1 MAGENPMRWKC
12 NSDGCFNVKRRP
24 KIELFAECFPR
35 RINFGDV
42 DGLVEL
48 NGRFCMLEWKGQGGS
63 IHTGQKLSFEAFT
76 RISGNVVFVV
86 DGDAETMNV
95 TQYRVFWRGKLEPAV
110 AGGIDALKARIANW
124 ANWVQQQD
132 WMAA

>member
-1 MAGENPMRWKC
+1 MAGENPMRWQC
-12 NSDGCFNVKRRP
+12 GSDGCFNQKRRP
-24 KIELFAECFPR
+24 KIERFADCFPR

-63 IHTGQKLSFEAFT
+63 IHTGQRLSFEAFT
-76 RISGNVVFVV
+76 RITGNVVFVV
-86 DGDAETMNV
+86 DGDAETMEV
-95 TQYRVFWRGKLEPAV
+95 TQYRVFWRGKQEPAV
-110 AGGIDALKARIANW
+110 PGDINRLKQRIANW
-124 ANWVQQQD
+124 AAWVQQQD